1 MARIRSIKP
10 SFWTDADV
18 AALPRDARLMLVGLI
33 SMADDDGRFL
43 ATATAIGGYVFPY
56 DELPA
61 TKVRGL
67 RDRIAK
73 SGVIELYTVDGLDY
87 GYFPKWG
94 KHQKVYKRY
103 PSTFPAPPSH
113 WTEDES

>member
-10 SFWTDADV
+10 SFWTDGAV
-18 AALPRDARLMLVGLI
+18 AALPVDARLMLVGLI

-43 ATATAIGGYVFPY
+43 ASATAIGGYVFPY
-56 DELPA
+56 DEMPP
-61 TKVRGL
+61 TKIRRL
-67 RDRIAK
+67 RDLIAK

-87 GYFPKWG
+87 GHFPNWN

-103 PSTFPAPPSH
+103 PSTFPAPPSWAGGH
-113 WTEDES
+113 S